1 MSLQQLLSSLLPA
14 AVGINL
20 VEMINKRVLVAVVV
34 IGKGNALISLCSL
47 MELIG
52 AVIGVVVVI
61 IFAGGVVAVIL
72 PSCIRH
78 CSCRH
83 WCRC

>member
-34 IGKGNALISLCSL
+34 IGKGDALISLCSL
-47 MELIG
+47 MELTPTDYYTWATVEGSTEIMT
-52 AVIGVVVVI
+52 VL
-61 IFAGGVVAVIL
+61 F
-72 PSCIRH
+72 CIALASSH
-78 CSCRH
+78 F
-83 WCRC
+83 

>member
-34 IGKGNALISLCSL
+34 IGKGAALLSLCSL
-47 MELIG
+47 LELIG
-52 AVIGVVVVI
+52 AVIG
-61 IFAGGVVAVIL
+61 GVAVVIL
-72 PSCIRH
+72 PS
-78 CSCRH
+78 
-83 WCRC
+83 